1 MEYKKIIRC
10 ALSLLALFAV
20 SFYFIREFQK
30 NWMNIHAFALNLD
43 WRFVVLSFAAIAVT
57 YLLATYGWFLTV
69 NALSDRKITFSAS
82 VATVNT
88 GNLTKYIPG
97 KVWSYAFQ
105 MYWLADAG
113 FSKSLILY
121 VNLVNLY
128 VALITSTI
136 LGLSYLI
143 FSPAKFLGA
152 LPPYLLAAF
161 VLFDL
166 WFIKFHAIFFKRFIS
181 AFNRTFKRE
190 IGYYETPTRLLLRLH
205 LINFTAAFFFGLGA
219 YLLCFGIGFAVD
231 RGTMLLIMS
240 SMMIADVMGFVAV
253 IVPGGLGV
261 RESVMYL
268 LLSGASSAALALILP
283 IATRI
288 VSMIVDIFLGSIG
301 FLLLRQYSMSKK
313 TVTGRV
319 GDK

>member
-1 MEYKKIIRC
+1 MEQKKIIRC
-10 ALSLLALFAV
+10 ALSLLVLFSV

-30 NWMNIHAFALNLD
+30 NWMNVQTFALNLD
-43 WRFVVLSFAAIAVT
+43 WRFVMLSFAAIVVT
-57 YLLATYGWFLTV
+57 YLLATYGWFLTL
-69 NALSDRKITFSAS
+69 NALSDRKITFSES

-88 GNLTKYIPG
+88 SNLTKYIPG

-105 MYWLADAG
+105 LYWLADAG

-136 LGLSYLI
+136 LGLSCLI
-143 FSPAKFLGA
+143 FSSEKFGA
-152 LPPYLLAAF
+152 LPPYLLAAL

-166 WFIKFHAIFFKRFIS
+166 WFVKFHAIFIKRFVS
-181 AFNRTFKRE
+181 AFNRICKRE
-190 IGYYETPTRLLLRLH
+190 IGYYETPTGLLLRLH

-219 YLLCFGIGFAVD
+219 YLLCFGIGFIVD
-231 RGTMLLIMS
+231 RGNMLLIMS
-240 SMMIADVMGFVAV
+240 SMVIADVIGFVAF

-261 RESVMYL
+261 RESAMYL
-268 LLSGASSAALALILP
+268 LLNGVSSAALAFVLP

-288 VSMIVDIFLGSIG
+288 VSMFVDIFLGATGI
-301 FLLLRQYSMSKK
+301 LLLRHYSAAKK
-313 TVTGRV
+313 AEKIR
-319 GDK
+319 